1 MRKAPKMLKLRK
13 NKIVD
18 VIFSIGEAL
27 LLLVIILILTDHQGI
42 VLKVLNVVYFVLLI
56 GTVIYIEL
64 LKT

>member
-1 MRKAPKMLKLRK
+1 MLKLRK